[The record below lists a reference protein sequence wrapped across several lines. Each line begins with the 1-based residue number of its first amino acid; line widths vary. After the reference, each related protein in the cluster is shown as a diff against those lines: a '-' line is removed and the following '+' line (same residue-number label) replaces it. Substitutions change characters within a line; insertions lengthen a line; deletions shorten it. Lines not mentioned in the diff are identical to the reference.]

1 MHNLRAFNQVVFCGE
16 VLIEFKTPLFC
27 FFCVCVFFL
36 SLGFFREGLLTLPL
50 PPLCEWYIF
59 FSPSLYL
66 LLCVRVLPPRR
77 RSVSVLVARRCP
89 GIKRASGA
97 AWARPQSSS
106 GRGIDGD
113 LGCDTIAAS
122 TTGRAGR
129 TQQAGPRVPTP
140 AVSHLEG
147 SQGLVR
153 LSPAR
158 QTATAAALLSSL

>member
-27 FFCVCVFFL
+27 FCVFFFFFLWDSSARVYSLCLCPRFVNRIILL
-36 SLGFFREGLLTLPL
+36 SISLS
-50 PPLCEWYIF
+50 PPLCPSTSS
-59 FSPSLYL
+59 SPS
-66 LLCVRVLPPRR
+66 VRQGPR
-77 RSVSVLVARRCP
+77 SRRCP

-97 AWARPQSSS
+97 AWVRPQSSS